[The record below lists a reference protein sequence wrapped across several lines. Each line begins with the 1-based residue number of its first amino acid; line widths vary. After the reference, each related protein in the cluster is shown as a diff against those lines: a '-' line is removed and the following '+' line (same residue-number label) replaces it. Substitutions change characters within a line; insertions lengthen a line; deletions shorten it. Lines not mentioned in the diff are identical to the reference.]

1 MLRRMM
7 TDVDFLPTRSALLLA
22 FVFHILCL
30 GGMADETGTSP
41 DTPPPTGEKQAKAGT
56 VRGPLPPLPPKHWPW
71 ENDEAFAEKREHAI
85 KLIQDNGG
93 EIRFRENAK
102 EWWGRSSYGRPF
114 PADVDVHAGG
124 RLISDLAFA
133 ETYITGEIDTVPKD
147 VNDELLTAIL
157 PYVPE
162 IKHLT
167 LSLTMVTD
175 KGLANI
181 KHLPYLETLMLEYR
195 WTDQYP
201 VLITDAGMK
210 PIGEHPNLWEVQLYG
225 MPITDQ
231 GIAHLAHSRTI
242 RALSIHGCPITSK
255 CFLSLA
261 TMPSLGSLNTSRYL
275 PPGIPESYRQD
286 FSQPISEE
294 VARAIESLD
303 GRLVFLRMLRMKE
316 GDVHP
321 SFLEAVSKMR
331 SLKHYMGLPLPT
343 NAKEEGLEAK

>member
-7 TDVDFLPTRSALLLA
+7 TDVDFLPMRSALLLA
-22 FVFHILCL
+22 VVFHVLCL

-41 DTPPPTGEKQAKAGT
+41 DTPPPTGEKQAKTDA

-71 ENDEAFAEKREHAI
+71 ENDEAFAAKREHAI
-85 KLIQDNGG
+85 KLIHDNGG

-114 PADVDVHAGG
+114 PSDVDVHAGG
-124 RLISDLAFA
+124 RLISDVAFA
-133 ETYITGEIDTVPKD
+133 ETYITGDIDTVPKD
-147 VNDELLTAIL
+147 VNDELLAAIL
-157 PYVPE
+157 PYVPD
-162 IKHLT
+162 IKRLT

-242 RALSIHGCPITSK
+242 RVLSINGCPITSK

-261 TMPSLGSLNTSRYL
+261 TMPSLALFSTNRYL
-275 PPGIPESYRQD
+275 PEGIPESYRPD

-303 GRLVFLRMLRMKE
+303 GRLAYLLMQEMKE

-321 SFLEAVSKMR
+321 SFLEAVSKTR
-331 SLKHYMGLPLPT
+331 SLRHYWGLPLPT